1 MVQVFTAR
9 GCPFKCFFCVYPQTF
24 HSRRF
29 RPRSAANVV
38 DEFEYVVENLPQVRE
53 IELEDDT
60 FTIDLKRVR
69 EICNL
74 ILARKLKIRWSCSV
88 RVTVDLETMLMMK
101 EAGCRRI
108 GAGFE
113 SGDQN
118 SLDLMHKG
126 ITVEQIREFARN
138 SKRAGMI
145 VHGCFIIGNPGETR
159 ETMEKTLKLAKE
171 LNTDTMQFY
180 PLQVYPGTEAYEWAK
195 RNNYLISCDYSKW
208 VNERVWYNCLLNLPN
223 LPAEEID
230 AFCRRAFHEY
240 YLRPKYIL
248 VKAKQSILQP
258 SELRR
263 NFISA
268 KTFLKH
274 LF

>member
-1 MVQVFTAR
+1 
-9 GCPFKCFFCVYPQTF
+9 
-24 HSRRF
+24 
-29 RPRSAANVV
+29 
-38 DEFEYVVENLPQVRE
+38 
-53 IELEDDT
+53 
-60 FTIDLKRVR
+60 
-69 EICNL
+69 
-74 ILARKLKIRWSCSV
+74 
-88 RVTVDLETMLMMK
+88 
-101 EAGCRRI
+101 
-108 GAGFE
+108 
-113 SGDQN
+113 
-118 SLDLMHKG
+118 
-126 ITVEQIREFARN
+126 
-138 SKRAGMI
+138 MI